1 MVAANFFAGFG
12 DAASGSRRL
21 TARLGTGQQPSAPR
35 SDFSS
40 SSAPRDVGAGRRRAE
55 AGRSVCSPRARGAWQ
70 LRLVLVLIGVA
81 GGSESTCPGP
91 PPDGTECATS
101 AADGRQSL
109 EDANYNI
116 SGWCTCYDACIAGLF
131 SCCQLETGSRCIGSD
146 VSMTSSG
153 SASNQ
158 ATAIPPHAVWTFT
171 SGASCAANDCK
182 PLNEVGCETAQR
194 IHDGASYRGEQNL
207 GDRPPACYLWAN
219 NKYLFFNERNT
230 NRVTGSGETD
240 ADCSAQYPC
249 ICRCDAPPAPPAPAA
264 PPGAATRINFRPISP
279 RRGTA
284 TMPTDWRSD
293 VGDAYGDRGGGLT
306 YGWQCASASSGL

>member
-1 MVAANFFAGFG
+1 MVAHNLSAGFG
-12 DAASGSRRL
+12 GAASGSRRL

-158 ATAIPPHAVWTFT
+158 ATAIP
-171 SGASCAANDCK
+171 
-182 PLNEVGCETAQR
+182 
-194 IHDGASYRGEQNL
+194 
-207 GDRPPACYLWAN
+207 
-219 NKYLFFNERNT
+219 
-230 NRVTGSGETD
+230 
-240 ADCSAQYPC
+240 C